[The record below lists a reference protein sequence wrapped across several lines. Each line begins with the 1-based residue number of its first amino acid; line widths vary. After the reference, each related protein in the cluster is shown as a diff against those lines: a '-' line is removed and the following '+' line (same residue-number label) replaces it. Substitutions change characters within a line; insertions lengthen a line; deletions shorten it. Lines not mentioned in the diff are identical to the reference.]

1 MRVAKSGRKRY
12 GSVRIVKT
20 NGTPSRPSWS
30 KSDATYPIWS
40 PTQLETGASD
50 ASVTPIVWTTTA
62 KRSAATPSA
71 ASAGRSELPTMSTDE

>member
-1 MRVAKSGRKRY
+1 MRIGEDERVAVEAELVEERRD
-12 GSVRIVKT
+12 V
-20 NGTPSRPSWS
+20 P
-30 KSDATYPIWS
+30 DLE